1 LHEFTSPGQ
10 SDEEEAMD
18 LFNDALG
25 REIGE
30 LAMTDEDVV
39 RLAREYVDKNKA
51 RVLPKG
57 ERTGYAKGGAVKQK
71 KP

>member
-1 LHEFTSPGQ
+1 
-10 SDEEEAMD
+10 
-18 LFNDALG
+18 LG

-30 LAMTDEDVV
+30 LAMTDEDIV